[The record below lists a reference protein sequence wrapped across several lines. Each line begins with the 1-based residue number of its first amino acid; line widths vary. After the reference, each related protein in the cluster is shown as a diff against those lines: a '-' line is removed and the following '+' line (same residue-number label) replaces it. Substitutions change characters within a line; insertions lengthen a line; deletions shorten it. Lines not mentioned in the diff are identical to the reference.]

1 MIRKE
6 AYNAVKNKQKRDEG
20 EADLQLG
27 QLLPDCYTCSNEATY
42 IIVSLHRR
50 KERTGRTIVPALEE
64 DKITESEEV
73 LATIPAMASLLS
85 GGKNG
90 CC

>member
-27 QLLPDCYTCSNEATY
+27 QLLPDFYTYSNET
-42 IIVSLHRR
+42 
-50 KERTGRTIVPALEE
+50 
-64 DKITESEEV
+64 
-73 LATIPAMASLLS
+73 ASHYSTAGLS
-85 GGKNG
+85 GGEDR
-90 CC
+90 